1 MRARHPYDPVRPTV
15 ALERRRRRRP
25 RRRPN
30 ALLPL
35 ASVALGIV
43 LVVIAVPGLL
53 RHRASA
59 VNSGRAIINSTL
71 NATAETPAQPAQ
83 PPTPLVARYRRLDI
97 HMPIQPSQ
105 LTMLAFHQASYTDAL
120 RMRILVPYQDPQ
132 NGTALHRP
140 ATAGQPGVL
149 AGRAI
154 RLWRSGRVG
163 QPDTAADCGT
173 KAGTTAVSPVT
184 GEVIGVRRYR
194 LYGRYPDYQV
204 HIQPDGYPHV
214 DCVVIHIEQP
224 LVKKGD
230 RVVGGVTPI
239 SRVRMLSNRFHIQLG
254 EYTHEAGDHVHFQFN
269 TLETPG
275 VMPPLRGE

>member
-1 MRARHPYDPVRPTV
+1 MRARHPYDPIRPAV

-25 RRRPN
+25 RRRPT

-43 LVVIAVPGLL
+43 LVLIAVPSLL
-53 RHRASA
+53 HLRASA
-59 VNSGRAIINSTL
+59 VSSGRAIVKTTL
-71 NATAETPAQPAQ
+71 SATSETLAQPAQ
-83 PPTPLVARYRRLDI
+83 PPTPLVARYRGLDI
-97 HMPIQPSQ
+97 HMPIRPSQ

-132 NGTALHRP
+132 NDSPLHRP
-140 ATAGQPGVL
+140 ATAGQAGVFP
-149 AGRAI
+149 GRAI
-154 RLWRSGRVG
+154 RLWRSGRTG
-163 QPDTAADCGT
+163 QPETAADCGT
-173 KAGTTAVSPVT
+173 KAGTIAVSPVT

-224 LVKKGD
+224 TVKKGD

-239 SRVRMLSNRFHIQLG
+239 SRVRLLSNLFHIQLG
-254 EYTHEAGDHVHFQFN
+254 EYTHEAGNHVHFQLN
-269 TLETPG
+269 ELKTPG
-275 VMPPLRGE
+275 IMPPLHGE